1 MRLPRRLTRDELR
14 GLAWAYR
21 SVRSARRQLRRT
33 GLTGIVL
40 PPLPP
45 RPAEA
50 ARGVRIVLR
59 RLPATCLERAVILQR
74 WRASQGDPRDV
85 VVGVRGTGDS
95 FRAHAWLDDEEPSE
109 GEDVYRELVRIHP

>member
-14 GLAWAYR
+14 GLVWALR
-21 SVRSARRQLRRT
+21 SVRAARRQLRRT

-40 PPLPP
+40 PPLPS
-45 RPAEA
+45 RPAAA

-74 WRASQGDPRDV
+74 WRASQGDRRDV
-85 VVGVRGTGDS
+85 VVGVLGAGDS
-95 FRAHAWLDDEEPSE
+95 FRAHAWLEDEEPSE
-109 GEDVYRELVRIHP
+109 AEEAYRELVRIEP